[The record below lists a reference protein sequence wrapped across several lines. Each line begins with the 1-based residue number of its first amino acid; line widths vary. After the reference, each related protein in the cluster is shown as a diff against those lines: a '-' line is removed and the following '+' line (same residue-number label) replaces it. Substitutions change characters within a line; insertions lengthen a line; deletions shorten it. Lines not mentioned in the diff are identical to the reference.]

1 MNQLRDLFTALA
13 ERLLQMATLP
23 EHAFQLMPFTFE
35 FELVHDQVRKGL
47 GSMSEHLERPDRF
60 KGKSL
65 CLSHH
70 CSPFQS
76 GPETGGLAAVDP
88 RLICTSPSFFSLVHC

>member
-1 MNQLRDLFTALA
+1 MDLFTALA
-13 ERLLQMATLP
+13 ERLLQMGTLP

-35 FELVHDQVRKGL
+35 FELVHDQLRKGL

-60 KGKSL
+60 KGKSF

-70 CSPFQS
+70 CSSFQS
-76 GPETGGLAAVDP
+76 GPDTGELAAVDP
-88 RLICTSPSFFSLVHC
+88 RLIRTSPSLFILVHC

>member
-1 MNQLRDLFTALA
+1 MDLFTALA

-47 GSMSEHLERPDRF
+47 GSMSEHLEPPDRF
-60 KGKSL
+60 KGKSF

-70 CSPFQS
+70 CSCFQS
-76 GPETGGLAAVDP
+76 RPETGGLAAVDP
-88 RLICTSPSFFSLVHC
+88 RLIRTSLSLFILVHC